1 MTNFNLSACGIEKNK
16 YGFHELVSKPS
27 EAELKDYYAN
37 KYYQQSIQ
45 MHQHEYSADDLLWK
59 RKKLEQKASVVR
71 QFIENSTGNGTK
83 KFLDVGAGE
92 GFAMSY
98 FAQIGWGASGLD
110 YSSYGCS
117 VHNPDMLEKLLIG
130 DIGASIDRLVVD
142 GASFELILLD
152 NILEHVLD
160 PLDILQKMHHLL
172 AEKGV
177 LIIEVPND
185 FSLLQLELMR
195 LDCIDKPF
203 WVVKPD
209 HISYFNAEG
218 LVNLCDEAGYKQF
231 KLICDYPI
239 DLALFNENTNYVMHP
254 GAGKSVHKARMRVE
268 NLIHDISIDKALKFY
283 ESFAELGLGR
293 NLIGFFHK
301 KSDL

>member
-1 MTNFNLSACGIEKNK
+1 MTSFNLSACGIEKNK
-16 YGFHELVSKPS
+16 YGFHELLSKPS

-45 MHQHEYSADDLLWK
+45 MYQHEYSADDLLWK
-59 RKKLEQKASVVR
+59 RKKLGQKSYLAEQY
-71 QFIENSTGNGTK
+71 IGNLTGNGVK
-83 KFLDVGAGE
+83 RFLDVGAGE
-92 GFAMSY
+92 GFAMNY
-98 FAQIGWGASGLD
+98 FAQSGWDASGLD

-117 VHNPDMLEKLLIG
+117 VHNPDMLEKLYIG
-130 DIGASIDRLVVD
+130 DIGDSIDRLIAD

-160 PLDILQKMHHLL
+160 PLGVLQKTHHLL
-172 AEKGV
+172 AENGV

-185 FSLLQLELMR
+185 FSSLQLELMR
-195 LDCIDKPF
+195 LDYIDKPF
-203 WVVKPD
+203 WVVNPD
-209 HISYFNAEG
+209 HISYFNVEG
-218 LVNLCDEAGYKQF
+218 LMTLCDEAGYTQL

-239 DLALFNENTNYVMHP
+239 DLALFNEKTNYVMHP
-254 GAGKSVHKARMRVE
+254 LAGKPVHKARMRIE
-268 NLIHDISIDKALKFY
+268 NLIHDISIDKAVKLY

>member
-1 MTNFNLSACGIEKNK
+1 MTSLSLSACGIAKNK
-16 YGFHELVSKPS
+16 YGFHEVVSKPS

-45 MHQHEYSADDLLWK
+45 MHQHEYSDDDLLWK
-59 RKKLEQKASVVR
+59 RKKLEQKAYLAEQYR
-71 QFIENSTGNGTK
+71 GIPLGNGVK

-92 GFAMSY
+92 GFAMRY
-98 FAQIGWGASGLD
+98 FSQSGWDVSGLD

-117 VHNPDMLEKLLIG
+117 VHNPAMLEQLLIG
-130 DIGASIDRLVVD
+130 DIGDSIDSLVGE
-142 GASFELILLD
+142 GARFDLILLD

-160 PLDILQKMHHLL
+160 PLAVLQKMHHLL
-172 AEKGV
+172 ADKGV

-185 FSLLQLELMR
+185 FSSLQLELLR
-195 LDCIDKPF
+195 LECIDKPF

-209 HISYFNAEG
+209 HLSYFNAEG
-218 LVNLCDEAGYKQF
+218 LRALCDEAGYARF

-254 GAGKSVHKARMRVE
+254 DVGKPVHKARMQVE
-268 NLIHDISIDKALKFY
+268 NLIQDISIDKAVKLY